1 MKSLQLFT
9 TNDTR
14 ESGNADC
21 NMASLFGHVAASTA
35 IGCAF
40 FPKQV
45 RPATLL
51 LAGFCAFA
59 PDLDVLAF
67 RFGIPYGSEWGHRG
81 WTHSLVFGVV
91 FGGLMA
97 WFFRGLTT
105 QSPLTASDA
114 NGQTNLSRQTT
125 SAFMAWCVL
134 STISHPLLDMLT
146 NGGRG
151 CALWWP
157 FSAERIF
164 FPFRPVEVSP
174 MSVSGFISEWGLT
187 VLASEAVWIGLP
199 SLGLVLISKL
209 FRKSGLAS

>member
-1 MKSLQLFT
+1 METQIV
-9 TNDTR
+9 
-14 ESGNADC
+14 
-21 NMASLFGHVAASTA
+21 NMASLFGHIAASSA

-45 RPATLL
+45 YPATLL

-67 RFGIPYGSEWGHRG
+67 RFDVPYGSEWGHLG
-81 WTHSLVFGVV
+81 WTHSLVFGMV

-97 WFFRGLTT
+97 WLSRGLTT
-105 QSPLTASDA
+105 RSRLTVSSE
-114 NGQTNLSRQTT
+114 NGQTTWSRQTI
-125 SAFMAWCVL
+125 FAWLIL

-157 FSAERIF
+157 FSSERIF

-199 SLGLVLISKL
+199 ALGLVLVSKL
-209 FRKSGLAS
+209 FRKSGLAY

>member
-1 MKSLQLFT
+1 
-9 TNDTR
+9 
-14 ESGNADC
+14 
-21 NMASLFGHVAASTA
+21 MASLFGHIAASTA
-35 IGCAF
+35 LGYAF

-59 PDLDVLAF
+59 PDLDVLGF
-67 RFGIPYGSEWGHRG
+67 RFGIPYNSQWGHRG
-81 WTHSLVFGVV
+81 WTHSLVFAAV

-97 WFFRGLTT
+97 MLSTAGFSRRTT
-105 QSPLTASDA
+105 QDLAAKATGSIAIWLII
-114 NGQTNLSRQTT
+114 
-125 SAFMAWCVL
+125 
-134 STISHPLLDMLT
+134 STLSHPLLDMLT

-164 FPFRPVEVSP
+164 FPFRPIQVSP
-174 MSVSGFISEWGLT
+174 MSISGFISEWGLT

-199 SLGLVLISKL
+199 ALAFVGVVRF
-209 FRKSGLAS
+209 FRNPI